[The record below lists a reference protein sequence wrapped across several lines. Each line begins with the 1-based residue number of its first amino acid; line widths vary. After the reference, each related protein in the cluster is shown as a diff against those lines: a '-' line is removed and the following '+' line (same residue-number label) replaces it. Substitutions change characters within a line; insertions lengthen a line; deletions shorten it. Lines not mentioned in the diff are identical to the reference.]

1 MKRSKTQAVYRFL
14 PEMWISEKDDSERAV
29 SAKIKNWNYIKMSDI
44 YEDFIEG
51 EIKRQIKLFGDRG
64 GDISAFDLS
73 PDTHSFSIVE
83 TACNEGI
90 PDIIGEISPL
100 VFYCSSCGAVSDL
113 RNPDAVDKY
122 TWKCKNPD
130 CGKWAVKQLQ
140 MIYACECGYAQP
152 IKIPHVQ
159 GVKNFKFRPNE
170 TQYKMFYRSGNS
182 EKPAEFVQICPNCNS
197 RLVPDNANSGRN
209 YKPFTL
215 KVINLVDQ
223 RNGQFYKKGIDAQK
237 TIVCRWFDKLSTAD
251 YEEILNNI
259 ELAFSDAFKSDAQ
272 RRNVKQQVRALIDA
286 GMLPPEMF
294 ESAVNN
300 MLQNAPNTK
309 SVERYV
315 AICDDLFSRKK
326 TENPVGYAEWLSHFS
341 FKLMQYDTLKYAKRI
356 ITLEEAIQRQLDM
369 EFIDS
374 PEEVTALNKKMG
386 IANMQVSCDIQII
399 NCTYGYSRRVADP
412 KNSTNK
418 NCRLKLNA
426 YDRTRD
432 GTANLVYGAKLDTEG
447 ILFEINAISC
457 LDSAEGAMYEIPEH
471 VKPILRKSQLFTVIP
486 RIYCEQCGS
495 YEIPYCAECGKPME
509 CDENVR
515 LHCSCGAPF
524 HVQCFEGHR
533 ACRVENWYI
542 PTSRMYTMI
551 NQNIHAAF
559 KQDTADLVMCIM
571 GSALYIAQPCIV
583 RTEGVEVFFNQ
594 IDCFSRLPATAKE
607 NTKKY
612 AVYLGEKCDGTCS
625 NAKIGRCI
633 ADSSMACLPKA
644 FYTLLPGFRPQ
655 PHKGLEYG
663 DVAAQINVGSC
674 AYEMK
679 GIIKKNTMN
688 SGRTSKSV
696 DVLLNTHLLSTS
708 KAGEEI
714 IRQFVEQGLVDNR
727 VDLIAVIAP
736 QYFDNSFKG
745 TLRFLAKLGGKKVMF
760 IELDDV
766 ARLIEGNSAID
777 V

>member
-51 EIKRQIKLFGDRG
+51 EIKRQVKLFGDRG

-73 PDTHSFSIVE
+73 PDTHSFAIVE

-251 YEEILNNI
+251 YDEILNNI

-315 AICDDLFSRKK
+315 TMCDDLFSRKK
-326 TENPVGYAEWLSHFS
+326 AENPVGYAEWLSHFS

-386 IANMQVSCDIQII
+386 ITNMQVSCDIQII

-447 ILFEINAISC
+447 ILFEISQRKIVEWLYENNIISEEQLPDLDDDVSVKKWFAQYVHSDVISMFGEIDDSEKITKNVFALLHSMSHAFMNAAGELSGLSSNSLTEIILVETASIFIYAQTSQGIPLGALSGMAESNYAYFLKKAFDETKNCVFDPICTERDDTACSACLIIPEISC
-457 LDSAEGAMYEIPEH
+457 NHFNAELG
-471 VKPILRKSQLFTVIP
+471 RK
-486 RIYCEQCGS
+486 Y
-495 YEIPYCAECGKPME
+495 
-509 CDENVR
+509 
-515 LHCSCGAPF
+515 
-524 HVQCFEGHR
+524 
-533 ACRVENWYI
+533 
-542 PTSRMYTMI
+542 
-551 NQNIHAAF
+551 
-559 KQDTADLVMCIM
+559 
-571 GSALYIAQPCIV
+571 LYS
-583 RTEGVEVFFNQ
+583 
-594 IDCFSRLPATAKE
+594 ID
-607 NTKKY
+607 
-612 AVYLGEKCDGTCS
+612 G
-625 NAKIGRCI
+625 
-633 ADSSMACLPKA
+633 
-644 FYTLLPGFRPQ
+644 
-655 PHKGLEYG
+655 
-663 DVAAQINVGSC
+663 
-674 AYEMK
+674 
-679 GIIKKNTMN
+679 
-688 SGRTSKSV
+688 
-696 DVLLNTHLLSTS
+696 
-708 KAGEEI
+708 
-714 IRQFVEQGLVDNR
+714 VDNPT
-727 VDLIAVIAP
+727 VG
-736 QYFDNSFKG
+736 FWE
-745 TLRFLAKLGGKKVMF
+745 M
-760 IELDDV
+760 
-766 ARLIEGNSAID
+766 
-777 V
+777 

>member
-14 PEMWISEKDDSERAV
+14 PEMWISEKGDSERAV

-73 PDTHSFSIVE
+73 PDTHSFAIVE

-100 VFYCSSCGAVSDL
+100 VFYCSSCGTVSNL

-272 RRNVKQQVRALIDA
+272 RQNVKQQVRALIDA
-286 GMLPPEMF
+286 GMLSPEMF

-315 AICDDLFSRKK
+315 AMCDDLFSRKK

-447 ILFEINAISC
+447 ILFEISQRKIVEWLYENNIISEEQLPDLDDDISVKKWFAQYVHSDVISMFGEIDDSEKITKNVFALLHSMSHAFMNSAGELSGLSGNSLTEIILVETASIFIYAQTSQGIPLGALSGMAESNYAYFLKEAFDEAKNCVFDPICTERDDTACSACLIIPEISC
-457 LDSAEGAMYEIPEH
+457 NHFNAELG
-471 VKPILRKSQLFTVIP
+471 RK
-486 RIYCEQCGS
+486 Y
-495 YEIPYCAECGKPME
+495 
-509 CDENVR
+509 
-515 LHCSCGAPF
+515 
-524 HVQCFEGHR
+524 
-533 ACRVENWYI
+533 
-542 PTSRMYTMI
+542 
-551 NQNIHAAF
+551 
-559 KQDTADLVMCIM
+559 
-571 GSALYIAQPCIV
+571 LYS
-583 RTEGVEVFFNQ
+583 
-594 IDCFSRLPATAKE
+594 ID
-607 NTKKY
+607 
-612 AVYLGEKCDGTCS
+612 G
-625 NAKIGRCI
+625 
-633 ADSSMACLPKA
+633 
-644 FYTLLPGFRPQ
+644 
-655 PHKGLEYG
+655 
-663 DVAAQINVGSC
+663 
-674 AYEMK
+674 
-679 GIIKKNTMN
+679 
-688 SGRTSKSV
+688 
-696 DVLLNTHLLSTS
+696 
-708 KAGEEI
+708 
-714 IRQFVEQGLVDNR
+714 VDNPT
-727 VDLIAVIAP
+727 VG
-736 QYFDNSFKG
+736 FWE
-745 TLRFLAKLGGKKVMF
+745 M
-760 IELDDV
+760 
-766 ARLIEGNSAID
+766 
-777 V
+777 

>member
-170 TQYKMFYRSGNS
+170 TQYKMFYRNGNS

-251 YEEILNNI
+251 YEAILNNI

-447 ILFEINAISC
+447 ILFEISQRKIVEWLYENNIISEEQLPDLDDDISVKKWFAQYVHSDVISMFGEIDDSEKITKNVFALLHSMSHAFMNSAGELSGLSGNSLTEIILVETASIFIYAQTSQGIPLGALSGMAESNYAYFLKKAFDEAKNCVFDPICTERDDTACSACLIIPEISC
-457 LDSAEGAMYEIPEH
+457 NHFNAELG
-471 VKPILRKSQLFTVIP
+471 RK
-486 RIYCEQCGS
+486 Y
-495 YEIPYCAECGKPME
+495 
-509 CDENVR
+509 
-515 LHCSCGAPF
+515 
-524 HVQCFEGHR
+524 
-533 ACRVENWYI
+533 
-542 PTSRMYTMI
+542 
-551 NQNIHAAF
+551 
-559 KQDTADLVMCIM
+559 
-571 GSALYIAQPCIV
+571 LYS
-583 RTEGVEVFFNQ
+583 
-594 IDCFSRLPATAKE
+594 ID
-607 NTKKY
+607 
-612 AVYLGEKCDGTCS
+612 G
-625 NAKIGRCI
+625 
-633 ADSSMACLPKA
+633 
-644 FYTLLPGFRPQ
+644 
-655 PHKGLEYG
+655 
-663 DVAAQINVGSC
+663 
-674 AYEMK
+674 
-679 GIIKKNTMN
+679 
-688 SGRTSKSV
+688 
-696 DVLLNTHLLSTS
+696 
-708 KAGEEI
+708 
-714 IRQFVEQGLVDNR
+714 VDNPT
-727 VDLIAVIAP
+727 VG
-736 QYFDNSFKG
+736 FWE
-745 TLRFLAKLGGKKVMF
+745 M
-760 IELDDV
+760 
-766 ARLIEGNSAID
+766 
-777 V
+777 

>member
-1 MKRSKTQAVYRFL
+1 MKRSKTQAVYSFL

-215 KVINLVDQ
+215 KVLNLVDQ

-272 RRNVKQQVRALIDA
+272 KRNVKQQVRALIDA

-447 ILFEINAISC
+447 ILFEISQRKIVEWLYENNIISEEQLPDLDDDISVKKWFAQYVHSDVISMFGEIDDSEKITKNVFALLHSMSHAFMNSAGELSGLSGNSLTEIILVETASIFIYAQTSQGIPLGALSGMAESNYAYFLKKAFDEAKNCVFDPICTERDDTACSACLIIPEISC
-457 LDSAEGAMYEIPEH
+457 NHFNAELG
-471 VKPILRKSQLFTVIP
+471 RK
-486 RIYCEQCGS
+486 Y
-495 YEIPYCAECGKPME
+495 
-509 CDENVR
+509 
-515 LHCSCGAPF
+515 
-524 HVQCFEGHR
+524 
-533 ACRVENWYI
+533 
-542 PTSRMYTMI
+542 
-551 NQNIHAAF
+551 
-559 KQDTADLVMCIM
+559 
-571 GSALYIAQPCIV
+571 LYS
-583 RTEGVEVFFNQ
+583 
-594 IDCFSRLPATAKE
+594 ID
-607 NTKKY
+607 
-612 AVYLGEKCDGTCS
+612 G
-625 NAKIGRCI
+625 
-633 ADSSMACLPKA
+633 
-644 FYTLLPGFRPQ
+644 
-655 PHKGLEYG
+655 
-663 DVAAQINVGSC
+663 
-674 AYEMK
+674 
-679 GIIKKNTMN
+679 
-688 SGRTSKSV
+688 
-696 DVLLNTHLLSTS
+696 
-708 KAGEEI
+708 
-714 IRQFVEQGLVDNR
+714 VDNPT
-727 VDLIAVIAP
+727 VG
-736 QYFDNSFKG
+736 FWE
-745 TLRFLAKLGGKKVMF
+745 M
-760 IELDDV
+760 
-766 ARLIEGNSAID
+766 
-777 V
+777 

>member
-14 PEMWISEKDDSERAV
+14 PEMWISEKGDSERAV
-29 SAKIKNWNYIKMSDI
+29 SAKIKNWNYIKMSGI

-64 GDISAFDLS
+64 GDISAFDIS
-73 PDTHSFSIVE
+73 PDTHSFTIVE

-100 VFYCSSCGAVSDL
+100 VFYCSSCGTVTDL

-152 IKIPHVQ
+152 IKVPYVQ
-159 GVKNFKFRPNE
+159 GVKDFKFRPNE

-237 TIVCRWFDKLSTAD
+237 TIVCRWCEKLSTAD
-251 YEEILNNI
+251 YEEILDNI
-259 ELAFSDAFKSDAQ
+259 ELAFSDAFKSNAQ
-272 RRNVKQQVRALIDA
+272 RRNVEQQVRALIDA

-315 AICDDLFSRKK
+315 AMCDDLFARKK
-326 TENPVGYAEWLSHFS
+326 AEDPAGYTEWLSHFS

-374 PEEVTALNKKMG
+374 PEEITALNDKLG

-447 ILFEINAISC
+447 ILFEISQRRIIEWLYENKIIGEEQLPDLDDDVSVKKWFAEYVYSDVITMFGEIDDSEKITKNVFALLHSMSHAFMNAAGELSGLSSNSLTEIILVETASIFIYAQTSQGIPLGALSGMAESNYAYFLKKAFDETKNCVFDPICTERDDTACSACLIIPEISC
-457 LDSAEGAMYEIPEH
+457 NHFNAELG
-471 VKPILRKSQLFTVIP
+471 RKYLYSIDGV
-486 RIYCEQCGS
+486 
-495 YEIPYCAECGKPME
+495 
-509 CDENVR
+509 
-515 LHCSCGAPF
+515 
-524 HVQCFEGHR
+524 
-533 ACRVENWYI
+533 
-542 PTSRMYTMI
+542 
-551 NQNIHAAF
+551 
-559 KQDTADLVMCIM
+559 DT
-571 GSALYIAQPCIV
+571 
-583 RTEGVEVFFNQ
+583 
-594 IDCFSRLPATAKE
+594 PA
-607 NTKKY
+607 
-612 AVYLGEKCDGTCS
+612 V
-625 NAKIGRCI
+625 
-633 ADSSMACLPKA
+633 
-644 FYTLLPGFRPQ
+644 GFW
-655 PHKGLEYG
+655 
-663 DVAAQINVGSC
+663 
-674 AYEMK
+674 EM
-679 GIIKKNTMN
+679 
-688 SGRTSKSV
+688 
-696 DVLLNTHLLSTS
+696 
-708 KAGEEI
+708 
-714 IRQFVEQGLVDNR
+714 
-727 VDLIAVIAP
+727 
-736 QYFDNSFKG
+736 
-745 TLRFLAKLGGKKVMF
+745 
-760 IELDDV
+760 
-766 ARLIEGNSAID
+766 
-777 V
+777 

>member
-51 EIKRQIKLFGDRG
+51 EIKRQVKLFGDRG

-73 PDTHSFSIVE
+73 PDTHSFAIVE

-215 KVINLVDQ
+215 KVINMVDQ

-251 YEEILNNI
+251 YDEILNNI

-315 AICDDLFSRKK
+315 AMCDDLFSRKK
-326 TENPVGYAEWLSHFS
+326 AENPVGYAEWLSHFS

-369 EFIDS
+369 DFIDS

-386 IANMQVSCDIQII
+386 ITNMQVSCDIQII

-432 GTANLVYGAKLDTEG
+432 GTANLVYGVKLDTEG
-447 ILFEINAISC
+447 ILFEISQRKIVEWLYENNIISEEQSPDLDDDVSVKKWFAQYVHSDVISMFGEIDDSEKITKNVFALLHSMSHAFMNAAGELSGLSSNSLTEIILVETASIFIYAQTSQGIPLGALSGMAESNYAFFLKKAFDEAKNCVFDPICTERDDTACSACLIIPEISC
-457 LDSAEGAMYEIPEH
+457 NHFNAELG
-471 VKPILRKSQLFTVIP
+471 RK
-486 RIYCEQCGS
+486 Y
-495 YEIPYCAECGKPME
+495 
-509 CDENVR
+509 
-515 LHCSCGAPF
+515 
-524 HVQCFEGHR
+524 
-533 ACRVENWYI
+533 
-542 PTSRMYTMI
+542 
-551 NQNIHAAF
+551 
-559 KQDTADLVMCIM
+559 
-571 GSALYIAQPCIV
+571 LYS
-583 RTEGVEVFFNQ
+583 
-594 IDCFSRLPATAKE
+594 ID
-607 NTKKY
+607 
-612 AVYLGEKCDGTCS
+612 G
-625 NAKIGRCI
+625 
-633 ADSSMACLPKA
+633 
-644 FYTLLPGFRPQ
+644 
-655 PHKGLEYG
+655 
-663 DVAAQINVGSC
+663 
-674 AYEMK
+674 
-679 GIIKKNTMN
+679 
-688 SGRTSKSV
+688 
-696 DVLLNTHLLSTS
+696 
-708 KAGEEI
+708 
-714 IRQFVEQGLVDNR
+714 VDNPT
-727 VDLIAVIAP
+727 VG
-736 QYFDNSFKG
+736 FWE
-745 TLRFLAKLGGKKVMF
+745 M
-760 IELDDV
+760 
-766 ARLIEGNSAID
+766 
-777 V
+777 

>member
-73 PDTHSFSIVE
+73 PNTHSFAIVE

-315 AICDDLFSRKK
+315 AMCDDLFSRKK
-326 TENPVGYAEWLSHFS
+326 AENPVGYAEWLSHFS

-374 PEEVTALNKKMG
+374 PEEVAALNKKMG
-386 IANMQVSCDIQII
+386 ITNMQVSCDIQII

-447 ILFEINAISC
+447 ILFEISQRKIVEWLYENNIISEEQLPDLDDDVSVKKWFAQYVHSDVISMFGEIDDSEKITKNVFALLHSMSHAFMNSAGELSGLSGNSLTEIILVETASIFIYAQTSQGIPLGALSGMAESNYAYFLKKAFDEAKNCVFDPICTERDDTACSACLIIPEISC
-457 LDSAEGAMYEIPEH
+457 NHFNAELG
-471 VKPILRKSQLFTVIP
+471 RK
-486 RIYCEQCGS
+486 Y
-495 YEIPYCAECGKPME
+495 
-509 CDENVR
+509 
-515 LHCSCGAPF
+515 
-524 HVQCFEGHR
+524 
-533 ACRVENWYI
+533 
-542 PTSRMYTMI
+542 
-551 NQNIHAAF
+551 
-559 KQDTADLVMCIM
+559 
-571 GSALYIAQPCIV
+571 LYS
-583 RTEGVEVFFNQ
+583 
-594 IDCFSRLPATAKE
+594 ID
-607 NTKKY
+607 
-612 AVYLGEKCDGTCS
+612 G
-625 NAKIGRCI
+625 
-633 ADSSMACLPKA
+633 
-644 FYTLLPGFRPQ
+644 
-655 PHKGLEYG
+655 
-663 DVAAQINVGSC
+663 
-674 AYEMK
+674 
-679 GIIKKNTMN
+679 
-688 SGRTSKSV
+688 
-696 DVLLNTHLLSTS
+696 
-708 KAGEEI
+708 
-714 IRQFVEQGLVDNR
+714 VDNPT
-727 VDLIAVIAP
+727 VG
-736 QYFDNSFKG
+736 FWE
-745 TLRFLAKLGGKKVMF
+745 M
-760 IELDDV
+760 
-766 ARLIEGNSAID
+766 
-777 V
+777 

>member
-14 PEMWISEKDDSERAV
+14 PEMWISEKGDSERTV

-73 PDTHSFSIVE
+73 PDTHSFAIVE

-100 VFYCSSCGAVSDL
+100 VFYCSSCGTVSDL

-140 MIYACECGYAQP
+140 MIYVCECGYAQP

-315 AICDDLFSRKK
+315 AMCDDLFSRKK

-374 PEEVTALNKKMG
+374 PEEVTALSKKMG

-447 ILFEINAISC
+447 ILFEISQRKIVEWLYENNIISEEQLPDLDDDISVKKWFAQYVHSDVISMFGEIDDSEKITKNVFALLHSMSHAFMNSAGELSGLSGNSLTEIILVETASIFIYAQTSQGIPLGALSGMAESNYAYFLKKAFDEAKNCVFDPICTERDDTACSACLIIPEISC
-457 LDSAEGAMYEIPEH
+457 NHFNAELG
-471 VKPILRKSQLFTVIP
+471 RK
-486 RIYCEQCGS
+486 Y
-495 YEIPYCAECGKPME
+495 
-509 CDENVR
+509 
-515 LHCSCGAPF
+515 
-524 HVQCFEGHR
+524 
-533 ACRVENWYI
+533 
-542 PTSRMYTMI
+542 
-551 NQNIHAAF
+551 
-559 KQDTADLVMCIM
+559 
-571 GSALYIAQPCIV
+571 LYS
-583 RTEGVEVFFNQ
+583 
-594 IDCFSRLPATAKE
+594 ID
-607 NTKKY
+607 
-612 AVYLGEKCDGTCS
+612 G
-625 NAKIGRCI
+625 
-633 ADSSMACLPKA
+633 
-644 FYTLLPGFRPQ
+644 
-655 PHKGLEYG
+655 
-663 DVAAQINVGSC
+663 
-674 AYEMK
+674 
-679 GIIKKNTMN
+679 
-688 SGRTSKSV
+688 
-696 DVLLNTHLLSTS
+696 
-708 KAGEEI
+708 
-714 IRQFVEQGLVDNR
+714 VDNPT
-727 VDLIAVIAP
+727 VG
-736 QYFDNSFKG
+736 FWE
-745 TLRFLAKLGGKKVMF
+745 M
-760 IELDDV
+760 
-766 ARLIEGNSAID
+766 
-777 V
+777 

>member
-100 VFYCSSCGAVSDL
+100 VFYCSSCGAVSDF

-251 YEEILNNI
+251 YDEILNNI

-272 RRNVKQQVRALIDA
+272 RQNVKQQVRALIDA

-315 AICDDLFSRKK
+315 AMCDDLFSRKK
-326 TENPVGYAEWLSHFS
+326 AENPVGYAEWLSHFS

-386 IANMQVSCDIQII
+386 ITNMQVSCDIQII

-447 ILFEINAISC
+447 ILFEISQRKIVEWLYENNILSEEQLPDLDDDVSVKKWFAQYVHSDVISMFGEIDDSEKITKNVFALLHSMSHAFMNAAGELSGLSGNSLTEIILVETASIFIYAQTSQGIPLGALSGMAESNYAYFLKKAFDEAKNCVFDPICTERDDTACSACLIIPEISC
-457 LDSAEGAMYEIPEH
+457 NHFNAELG
-471 VKPILRKSQLFTVIP
+471 RK
-486 RIYCEQCGS
+486 Y
-495 YEIPYCAECGKPME
+495 
-509 CDENVR
+509 
-515 LHCSCGAPF
+515 
-524 HVQCFEGHR
+524 
-533 ACRVENWYI
+533 
-542 PTSRMYTMI
+542 
-551 NQNIHAAF
+551 
-559 KQDTADLVMCIM
+559 
-571 GSALYIAQPCIV
+571 LYS
-583 RTEGVEVFFNQ
+583 
-594 IDCFSRLPATAKE
+594 ID
-607 NTKKY
+607 
-612 AVYLGEKCDGTCS
+612 G
-625 NAKIGRCI
+625 
-633 ADSSMACLPKA
+633 
-644 FYTLLPGFRPQ
+644 
-655 PHKGLEYG
+655 
-663 DVAAQINVGSC
+663 
-674 AYEMK
+674 
-679 GIIKKNTMN
+679 
-688 SGRTSKSV
+688 
-696 DVLLNTHLLSTS
+696 
-708 KAGEEI
+708 
-714 IRQFVEQGLVDNR
+714 VDNPT
-727 VDLIAVIAP
+727 VG
-736 QYFDNSFKG
+736 FWE
-745 TLRFLAKLGGKKVMF
+745 M
-760 IELDDV
+760 
-766 ARLIEGNSAID
+766 
-777 V
+777 

>member
-51 EIKRQIKLFGDRG
+51 EIKRQVKLFGDRG

-73 PDTHSFSIVE
+73 PDTHSFAIVE

-251 YEEILNNI
+251 YDEILNNI

-315 AICDDLFSRKK
+315 AMCDDLFSRKK
-326 TENPVGYAEWLSHFS
+326 AENPVGYAEWLSHFS

-369 EFIDS
+369 DFIDS

-386 IANMQVSCDIQII
+386 IKNMQVSCDIQII

-432 GTANLVYGAKLDTEG
+432 GTANLVYGVKLDTEG
-447 ILFEINAISC
+447 ILFEISQRKIVEWLYENNIISEEQLPDLDDDVSVKKWFAQYVHSDVISMFGEIDDSEKITKNVFALLHSMSHAFMNAAGELSGLSSNSLTEIILVETASIFIYAQTSQGIPLGALSGMAESNYAFFLKKAFDEAKNCVFDPICTERDDTACSACLIIPEISC
-457 LDSAEGAMYEIPEH
+457 NHFNAELG
-471 VKPILRKSQLFTVIP
+471 RK
-486 RIYCEQCGS
+486 Y
-495 YEIPYCAECGKPME
+495 
-509 CDENVR
+509 
-515 LHCSCGAPF
+515 
-524 HVQCFEGHR
+524 
-533 ACRVENWYI
+533 
-542 PTSRMYTMI
+542 
-551 NQNIHAAF
+551 
-559 KQDTADLVMCIM
+559 
-571 GSALYIAQPCIV
+571 LYS
-583 RTEGVEVFFNQ
+583 
-594 IDCFSRLPATAKE
+594 ID
-607 NTKKY
+607 
-612 AVYLGEKCDGTCS
+612 G
-625 NAKIGRCI
+625 
-633 ADSSMACLPKA
+633 
-644 FYTLLPGFRPQ
+644 
-655 PHKGLEYG
+655 
-663 DVAAQINVGSC
+663 
-674 AYEMK
+674 
-679 GIIKKNTMN
+679 
-688 SGRTSKSV
+688 
-696 DVLLNTHLLSTS
+696 
-708 KAGEEI
+708 
-714 IRQFVEQGLVDNR
+714 VDNPT
-727 VDLIAVIAP
+727 VG
-736 QYFDNSFKG
+736 FWE
-745 TLRFLAKLGGKKVMF
+745 M
-760 IELDDV
+760 
-766 ARLIEGNSAID
+766 
-777 V
+777 

>member
-251 YEEILNNI
+251 YDEILNNI

-272 RRNVKQQVRALIDA
+272 RQNVKQQVRALIDA

-315 AICDDLFSRKK
+315 AMCDDLFSRKK
-326 TENPVGYAEWLSHFS
+326 AENPVGYAEWLSHFS

-386 IANMQVSCDIQII
+386 ITNMQVSCDIQII

-447 ILFEINAISC
+447 ILFEISQRKIVEWLYENNILSEEQLPDLDDDVSVKKWFAQYVHSDVISMFGEIDDSEKITKNVFALLHSMSHAFMNAAGELSGLSGNSLTEVILVETASIFIYAQTSQGIPLGALSGMAESNYAYFLKKAFDEAKNCVFDPICTERDDTACSACLIIPEISC
-457 LDSAEGAMYEIPEH
+457 NHFNAELG
-471 VKPILRKSQLFTVIP
+471 RK
-486 RIYCEQCGS
+486 Y
-495 YEIPYCAECGKPME
+495 
-509 CDENVR
+509 
-515 LHCSCGAPF
+515 
-524 HVQCFEGHR
+524 
-533 ACRVENWYI
+533 
-542 PTSRMYTMI
+542 
-551 NQNIHAAF
+551 
-559 KQDTADLVMCIM
+559 
-571 GSALYIAQPCIV
+571 LYS
-583 RTEGVEVFFNQ
+583 
-594 IDCFSRLPATAKE
+594 ID
-607 NTKKY
+607 
-612 AVYLGEKCDGTCS
+612 G
-625 NAKIGRCI
+625 
-633 ADSSMACLPKA
+633 
-644 FYTLLPGFRPQ
+644 
-655 PHKGLEYG
+655 
-663 DVAAQINVGSC
+663 
-674 AYEMK
+674 
-679 GIIKKNTMN
+679 
-688 SGRTSKSV
+688 
-696 DVLLNTHLLSTS
+696 
-708 KAGEEI
+708 
-714 IRQFVEQGLVDNR
+714 VDNPT
-727 VDLIAVIAP
+727 VG
-736 QYFDNSFKG
+736 FWE
-745 TLRFLAKLGGKKVMF
+745 M
-760 IELDDV
+760 
-766 ARLIEGNSAID
+766 
-777 V
+777 

>member
-251 YEEILNNI
+251 YDEILNNI

-315 AICDDLFSRKK
+315 AMCDDLFSRKK
-326 TENPVGYAEWLSHFS
+326 AENPVGYAEWLSHFS

-386 IANMQVSCDIQII
+386 ITNMQVSCDIQII

-447 ILFEINAISC
+447 ILFEISQRKIVEWLYENNIISEEQLPDLDDDVSVKKWFAQYVHSDVISMFGEIDDSEKITKNVFALLHSMSHAFMNSAGELSGLSGNSLTEIILVETASIFIYAQTSQGIPLGALSGMAESNYAYFLKKAFDETKNCVFDPICTERDDTACSACLIIPEISC
-457 LDSAEGAMYEIPEH
+457 NHFNAELG
-471 VKPILRKSQLFTVIP
+471 RK
-486 RIYCEQCGS
+486 Y
-495 YEIPYCAECGKPME
+495 
-509 CDENVR
+509 
-515 LHCSCGAPF
+515 
-524 HVQCFEGHR
+524 
-533 ACRVENWYI
+533 
-542 PTSRMYTMI
+542 
-551 NQNIHAAF
+551 
-559 KQDTADLVMCIM
+559 
-571 GSALYIAQPCIV
+571 LYS
-583 RTEGVEVFFNQ
+583 
-594 IDCFSRLPATAKE
+594 ID
-607 NTKKY
+607 
-612 AVYLGEKCDGTCS
+612 G
-625 NAKIGRCI
+625 
-633 ADSSMACLPKA
+633 
-644 FYTLLPGFRPQ
+644 
-655 PHKGLEYG
+655 
-663 DVAAQINVGSC
+663 
-674 AYEMK
+674 
-679 GIIKKNTMN
+679 
-688 SGRTSKSV
+688 
-696 DVLLNTHLLSTS
+696 
-708 KAGEEI
+708 
-714 IRQFVEQGLVDNR
+714 VDNPT
-727 VDLIAVIAP
+727 VG
-736 QYFDNSFKG
+736 FWE
-745 TLRFLAKLGGKKVMF
+745 M
-760 IELDDV
+760 
-766 ARLIEGNSAID
+766 
-777 V
+777 

>member
-309 SVERYV
+309 CVERYV

-447 ILFEINAISC
+447 ILFEISQRKIVEWLYENNIISEEQLPDLDDDISVKKWFAQYVHSDVISMFGEIDDSEKITKNVFALLHSMSHAFMNSAGELSGLSGNSLTEIILVETASIFIYAQTSQGIPLGALSGMAESNYAYFLKKSFDEAKNCVFDPICTERDDTACSACLIIPEISC
-457 LDSAEGAMYEIPEH
+457 NHFNAELG
-471 VKPILRKSQLFTVIP
+471 RK
-486 RIYCEQCGS
+486 Y
-495 YEIPYCAECGKPME
+495 
-509 CDENVR
+509 
-515 LHCSCGAPF
+515 
-524 HVQCFEGHR
+524 
-533 ACRVENWYI
+533 
-542 PTSRMYTMI
+542 
-551 NQNIHAAF
+551 
-559 KQDTADLVMCIM
+559 
-571 GSALYIAQPCIV
+571 LYS
-583 RTEGVEVFFNQ
+583 
-594 IDCFSRLPATAKE
+594 ID
-607 NTKKY
+607 
-612 AVYLGEKCDGTCS
+612 G
-625 NAKIGRCI
+625 
-633 ADSSMACLPKA
+633 
-644 FYTLLPGFRPQ
+644 
-655 PHKGLEYG
+655 
-663 DVAAQINVGSC
+663 
-674 AYEMK
+674 
-679 GIIKKNTMN
+679 
-688 SGRTSKSV
+688 
-696 DVLLNTHLLSTS
+696 
-708 KAGEEI
+708 
-714 IRQFVEQGLVDNR
+714 VDNPT
-727 VDLIAVIAP
+727 VG
-736 QYFDNSFKG
+736 FWE
-745 TLRFLAKLGGKKVMF
+745 M
-760 IELDDV
+760 
-766 ARLIEGNSAID
+766 
-777 V
+777 

>member
-100 VFYCSSCGAVSDL
+100 VFYCSSCCAVSDL

-159 GVKNFKFRPNE
+159 GVNNFKFRPNE

-251 YEEILNNI
+251 YDEILNNI
-259 ELAFSDAFKSDAQ
+259 ELAFSDAFKSNAQ

-315 AICDDLFSRKK
+315 AMCDDLFSRKK
-326 TENPVGYAEWLSHFS
+326 AENPVGYAEWLSHFS

-356 ITLEEAIQRQLDM
+356 ITLEEAIQRQLGM

-386 IANMQVSCDIQII
+386 ITNMQVSCDIQII
-399 NCTYGYSRRVADP
+399 NCTNGYSRRVADP

-447 ILFEINAISC
+447 ILFEISQRKIVEWLYENNIISEEQLPDLDDDVSVKKWFAQYVHSDVISMFGEIDDSEKITKNVFALLHSMSHAFMNAAGELSGLSSNSLTEIILVETASSFIYAQTSQGIPLGALSGMAESNYAYFLKKAFDETKNCVFDPICTERDDTACSACLIIPEISC
-457 LDSAEGAMYEIPEH
+457 NHFNAELG
-471 VKPILRKSQLFTVIP
+471 RK
-486 RIYCEQCGS
+486 Y
-495 YEIPYCAECGKPME
+495 
-509 CDENVR
+509 
-515 LHCSCGAPF
+515 
-524 HVQCFEGHR
+524 
-533 ACRVENWYI
+533 
-542 PTSRMYTMI
+542 
-551 NQNIHAAF
+551 
-559 KQDTADLVMCIM
+559 
-571 GSALYIAQPCIV
+571 LYS
-583 RTEGVEVFFNQ
+583 
-594 IDCFSRLPATAKE
+594 ID
-607 NTKKY
+607 
-612 AVYLGEKCDGTCS
+612 G
-625 NAKIGRCI
+625 
-633 ADSSMACLPKA
+633 
-644 FYTLLPGFRPQ
+644 
-655 PHKGLEYG
+655 
-663 DVAAQINVGSC
+663 
-674 AYEMK
+674 
-679 GIIKKNTMN
+679 
-688 SGRTSKSV
+688 
-696 DVLLNTHLLSTS
+696 
-708 KAGEEI
+708 
-714 IRQFVEQGLVDNR
+714 VDNPT
-727 VDLIAVIAP
+727 VG
-736 QYFDNSFKG
+736 FWE
-745 TLRFLAKLGGKKVMF
+745 M
-760 IELDDV
+760 
-766 ARLIEGNSAID
+766 
-777 V
+777 

>member
-14 PEMWISEKDDSERAV
+14 PEMWISEKGDSGRAV

-73 PDTHSFSIVE
+73 PDTHSFAIVE

-100 VFYCSSCGAVSDL
+100 VFYCSSCGTVSDL

-374 PEEVTALNKKMG
+374 PEEVTALSKKMG

-447 ILFEINAISC
+447 ILFEISQRKIVEWLYENNIISEEQLPDLDDDISVKKWFAQYVHSDVISMFGEIDDSEKITKNVFALLHSMSHAFMNSAGELSGLSGNSLTEIILVETASIFIYAQTSQGIPLGALSGMAESNYAYFLKKAFDEAKNCVFDPICTERDDTACSACLIIPEISC
-457 LDSAEGAMYEIPEH
+457 NHFNAELG
-471 VKPILRKSQLFTVIP
+471 RK
-486 RIYCEQCGS
+486 Y
-495 YEIPYCAECGKPME
+495 
-509 CDENVR
+509 
-515 LHCSCGAPF
+515 
-524 HVQCFEGHR
+524 
-533 ACRVENWYI
+533 
-542 PTSRMYTMI
+542 
-551 NQNIHAAF
+551 
-559 KQDTADLVMCIM
+559 
-571 GSALYIAQPCIV
+571 LYS
-583 RTEGVEVFFNQ
+583 
-594 IDCFSRLPATAKE
+594 ID
-607 NTKKY
+607 
-612 AVYLGEKCDGTCS
+612 G
-625 NAKIGRCI
+625 
-633 ADSSMACLPKA
+633 
-644 FYTLLPGFRPQ
+644 
-655 PHKGLEYG
+655 
-663 DVAAQINVGSC
+663 
-674 AYEMK
+674 
-679 GIIKKNTMN
+679 
-688 SGRTSKSV
+688 
-696 DVLLNTHLLSTS
+696 
-708 KAGEEI
+708 
-714 IRQFVEQGLVDNR
+714 VDNPT
-727 VDLIAVIAP
+727 VG
-736 QYFDNSFKG
+736 FWE
-745 TLRFLAKLGGKKVMF
+745 M
-760 IELDDV
+760 
-766 ARLIEGNSAID
+766 
-777 V
+777 

>member
-14 PEMWISEKDDSERAV
+14 PEMWISEKGDSERAV

-73 PDTHSFSIVE
+73 PDTHSFAIVE

-100 VFYCSSCGAVSDL
+100 VFYCSSCGTVSDL

-140 MIYACECGYAQP
+140 MIYTCECGYAQP
-152 IKIPHVQ
+152 IKIPYVQ

-237 TIVCRWFDKLSTAD
+237 TIVCRWFDKLSTDD

-315 AICDDLFSRKK
+315 AMCDDLFSRKK

-356 ITLEEAIQRQLDM
+356 ITLEEAIQRQLNM

-374 PEEVTALNKKMG
+374 PEKVTALNKKMG

-447 ILFEINAISC
+447 ILFEISQRKIVEWLYENNIISEEQLPDLDDDISVKKWFAQYVHSDVISMFGEIDDSEKITKNVFALLHSMSHAFMNSAGELSGLSGNSLTEIILVETASIFIYAQTSQGIPLGALSGMAESNYAYFLKKAFDETRNCVFDPICTERDDTACSACLIIPEISC
-457 LDSAEGAMYEIPEH
+457 NHFNAELG
-471 VKPILRKSQLFTVIP
+471 RK
-486 RIYCEQCGS
+486 Y
-495 YEIPYCAECGKPME
+495 
-509 CDENVR
+509 
-515 LHCSCGAPF
+515 
-524 HVQCFEGHR
+524 
-533 ACRVENWYI
+533 
-542 PTSRMYTMI
+542 
-551 NQNIHAAF
+551 
-559 KQDTADLVMCIM
+559 
-571 GSALYIAQPCIV
+571 LYS
-583 RTEGVEVFFNQ
+583 
-594 IDCFSRLPATAKE
+594 ID
-607 NTKKY
+607 
-612 AVYLGEKCDGTCS
+612 G
-625 NAKIGRCI
+625 
-633 ADSSMACLPKA
+633 
-644 FYTLLPGFRPQ
+644 
-655 PHKGLEYG
+655 
-663 DVAAQINVGSC
+663 
-674 AYEMK
+674 
-679 GIIKKNTMN
+679 
-688 SGRTSKSV
+688 
-696 DVLLNTHLLSTS
+696 
-708 KAGEEI
+708 
-714 IRQFVEQGLVDNR
+714 VDNPT
-727 VDLIAVIAP
+727 VG
-736 QYFDNSFKG
+736 FWE
-745 TLRFLAKLGGKKVMF
+745 M
-760 IELDDV
+760 
-766 ARLIEGNSAID
+766 
-777 V
+777 

>member
-51 EIKRQIKLFGDRG
+51 EIKRQVKLFGDRG

-73 PDTHSFSIVE
+73 PDTHSFAIVE

-223 RNGQFYKKGIDAQK
+223 WNGQFYKKGIDAQK

-251 YEEILNNI
+251 YDEILNNI

-315 AICDDLFSRKK
+315 AMCDDLFSRKK
-326 TENPVGYAEWLSHFS
+326 AENPVGYAEWLSHFS

-369 EFIDS
+369 DFIDS

-386 IANMQVSCDIQII
+386 ITNMQVSCDIQII

-432 GTANLVYGAKLDTEG
+432 GTANLVYGVKLDTEG
-447 ILFEINAISC
+447 ILFEISQRKIVEWLYENNIISEEQLPDLDDDVSVKKWFAQYVHSDVISMFGEIDDSEKITKNVFALLHSMSHAFMNAAGELSGLSSNSLTEIILVETASIFIYAQTSQGIPLGALSGMAESNYAFFLKKAFDEAKNCVFDPICTERDDTACSACLIIPEISC
-457 LDSAEGAMYEIPEH
+457 NHFNAELG
-471 VKPILRKSQLFTVIP
+471 RK
-486 RIYCEQCGS
+486 Y
-495 YEIPYCAECGKPME
+495 
-509 CDENVR
+509 
-515 LHCSCGAPF
+515 
-524 HVQCFEGHR
+524 
-533 ACRVENWYI
+533 
-542 PTSRMYTMI
+542 
-551 NQNIHAAF
+551 
-559 KQDTADLVMCIM
+559 
-571 GSALYIAQPCIV
+571 LYS
-583 RTEGVEVFFNQ
+583 
-594 IDCFSRLPATAKE
+594 ID
-607 NTKKY
+607 
-612 AVYLGEKCDGTCS
+612 G
-625 NAKIGRCI
+625 
-633 ADSSMACLPKA
+633 
-644 FYTLLPGFRPQ
+644 
-655 PHKGLEYG
+655 
-663 DVAAQINVGSC
+663 
-674 AYEMK
+674 
-679 GIIKKNTMN
+679 
-688 SGRTSKSV
+688 
-696 DVLLNTHLLSTS
+696 
-708 KAGEEI
+708 
-714 IRQFVEQGLVDNR
+714 VDNPT
-727 VDLIAVIAP
+727 VG
-736 QYFDNSFKG
+736 FWE
-745 TLRFLAKLGGKKVMF
+745 M
-760 IELDDV
+760 
-766 ARLIEGNSAID
+766 
-777 V
+777 

>member
-51 EIKRQIKLFGDRG
+51 EIKRQIKLFGDRD

-73 PDTHSFSIVE
+73 PDTHSFAIVE

-100 VFYCSSCGAVSDL
+100 VFYCSSCGTVSDL

-315 AICDDLFSRKK
+315 AMCDDLFSRKK

-356 ITLEEAIQRQLDM
+356 ITLEEAIQCQLDM

-386 IANMQVSCDIQII
+386 ITNMQVSCDIQII

-447 ILFEINAISC
+447 ILFEISQRKIVEWLYENNIISEEQLPDLDDDVSVKKWFAQYVHSDVISMFGEIDDSEKITKNVFALLHSMSHAFMNAAGELSGLSGNSLTEIILVETASIFIYAQTSQGIPLGALSGMAESNYAYFLKKAFDEAKNCVFDPICTERDDTACSACLIIPEISC
-457 LDSAEGAMYEIPEH
+457 NHFNAELG
-471 VKPILRKSQLFTVIP
+471 RK
-486 RIYCEQCGS
+486 Y
-495 YEIPYCAECGKPME
+495 
-509 CDENVR
+509 
-515 LHCSCGAPF
+515 
-524 HVQCFEGHR
+524 
-533 ACRVENWYI
+533 
-542 PTSRMYTMI
+542 
-551 NQNIHAAF
+551 
-559 KQDTADLVMCIM
+559 
-571 GSALYIAQPCIV
+571 LYS
-583 RTEGVEVFFNQ
+583 
-594 IDCFSRLPATAKE
+594 ID
-607 NTKKY
+607 
-612 AVYLGEKCDGTCS
+612 G
-625 NAKIGRCI
+625 
-633 ADSSMACLPKA
+633 
-644 FYTLLPGFRPQ
+644 
-655 PHKGLEYG
+655 
-663 DVAAQINVGSC
+663 
-674 AYEMK
+674 
-679 GIIKKNTMN
+679 
-688 SGRTSKSV
+688 
-696 DVLLNTHLLSTS
+696 
-708 KAGEEI
+708 
-714 IRQFVEQGLVDNR
+714 VDNPT
-727 VDLIAVIAP
+727 VG
-736 QYFDNSFKG
+736 FWE
-745 TLRFLAKLGGKKVMF
+745 M
-760 IELDDV
+760 
-766 ARLIEGNSAID
+766 
-777 V
+777 

>member
-73 PDTHSFSIVE
+73 PDTHSFAIVE

-251 YEEILNNI
+251 YDEILNNI

-315 AICDDLFSRKK
+315 AMCDDLFSRKK

-386 IANMQVSCDIQII
+386 ITNMQVSCDIQII

-447 ILFEINAISC
+447 ILFEISQRKIVEWLYENNIISEEQLPDLDDDVSVKKWFAQYVHSDVISMFGEIDDSEKITKNVFALLHSMSHAFMNAAGELSGLSSNSLTEIILVETASIFIYAQTSQGIPLGALSGMAESNYAYFLKKAFDETKNCVFDPICTERDDTACSACLIIPEISC
-457 LDSAEGAMYEIPEH
+457 NHFNAELG
-471 VKPILRKSQLFTVIP
+471 RK
-486 RIYCEQCGS
+486 Y
-495 YEIPYCAECGKPME
+495 
-509 CDENVR
+509 
-515 LHCSCGAPF
+515 
-524 HVQCFEGHR
+524 
-533 ACRVENWYI
+533 
-542 PTSRMYTMI
+542 
-551 NQNIHAAF
+551 
-559 KQDTADLVMCIM
+559 
-571 GSALYIAQPCIV
+571 LYS
-583 RTEGVEVFFNQ
+583 
-594 IDCFSRLPATAKE
+594 ID
-607 NTKKY
+607 
-612 AVYLGEKCDGTCS
+612 G
-625 NAKIGRCI
+625 
-633 ADSSMACLPKA
+633 
-644 FYTLLPGFRPQ
+644 
-655 PHKGLEYG
+655 
-663 DVAAQINVGSC
+663 
-674 AYEMK
+674 
-679 GIIKKNTMN
+679 
-688 SGRTSKSV
+688 
-696 DVLLNTHLLSTS
+696 
-708 KAGEEI
+708 
-714 IRQFVEQGLVDNR
+714 VDNPT
-727 VDLIAVIAP
+727 VG
-736 QYFDNSFKG
+736 FWE
-745 TLRFLAKLGGKKVMF
+745 M
-760 IELDDV
+760 
-766 ARLIEGNSAID
+766 
-777 V
+777 

>member
-14 PEMWISEKDDSERAV
+14 PEMWISEKGDSERAV

-73 PDTHSFSIVE
+73 PDTHSFAIVE

-100 VFYCSSCGAVSDL
+100 VFYCSSCGTVSDL

-182 EKPAEFVQICPNCNS
+182 EKTAEFVQICPNCNS

-309 SVERYV
+309 NVERYV
-315 AICDDLFSRKK
+315 AMCDDLFSRKK

-447 ILFEINAISC
+447 ILFEISQRKIVEWLYENNIISEEQLPDLDDDISVKKWFAQYVHSDVISMFGEIDDSEKITKNVFALLHSMSHAFMNSAGELSGLSGNSLTEIILVETASIFIYAQTSQGIPLGALSGMAESNYAYFLKKAFDEAKNCVFDPICTERDDTACSACLIIPEISC
-457 LDSAEGAMYEIPEH
+457 NHFNAELG
-471 VKPILRKSQLFTVIP
+471 RK
-486 RIYCEQCGS
+486 Y
-495 YEIPYCAECGKPME
+495 
-509 CDENVR
+509 
-515 LHCSCGAPF
+515 
-524 HVQCFEGHR
+524 
-533 ACRVENWYI
+533 
-542 PTSRMYTMI
+542 
-551 NQNIHAAF
+551 
-559 KQDTADLVMCIM
+559 
-571 GSALYIAQPCIV
+571 LYS
-583 RTEGVEVFFNQ
+583 
-594 IDCFSRLPATAKE
+594 ID
-607 NTKKY
+607 
-612 AVYLGEKCDGTCS
+612 G
-625 NAKIGRCI
+625 
-633 ADSSMACLPKA
+633 
-644 FYTLLPGFRPQ
+644 
-655 PHKGLEYG
+655 
-663 DVAAQINVGSC
+663 
-674 AYEMK
+674 
-679 GIIKKNTMN
+679 
-688 SGRTSKSV
+688 
-696 DVLLNTHLLSTS
+696 
-708 KAGEEI
+708 
-714 IRQFVEQGLVDNR
+714 VDNPT
-727 VDLIAVIAP
+727 VG
-736 QYFDNSFKG
+736 FWE
-745 TLRFLAKLGGKKVMF
+745 M
-760 IELDDV
+760 
-766 ARLIEGNSAID
+766 
-777 V
+777 

>member
-73 PDTHSFSIVE
+73 PDTHSFAIVE

-90 PDIIGEISPL
+90 PDIIDEISPL

-315 AICDDLFSRKK
+315 AMCDDLFSRKK
-326 TENPVGYAEWLSHFS
+326 AENPVGYAEWLSHFS

-356 ITLEEAIQRQLDM
+356 ITLEDAIQRQLDM

-374 PEEVTALNKKMG
+374 PEEVTALSKKMG

-447 ILFEINAISC
+447 ILFEISQRKIVEWLYENNIISEEQLPDLDDDISVKKWFAQYVHSDVISMFGEIDDSEKITKNVFALLHSMSHAFMNSAGELSGLSGNSLTEIILVETASIFIYAQTSQGIPLGALSGMAESNYAYFLKKAFDEAKNCVFDPICTERDDTACSACLIIPEISC
-457 LDSAEGAMYEIPEH
+457 NHFNAELG
-471 VKPILRKSQLFTVIP
+471 RK
-486 RIYCEQCGS
+486 Y
-495 YEIPYCAECGKPME
+495 
-509 CDENVR
+509 
-515 LHCSCGAPF
+515 
-524 HVQCFEGHR
+524 
-533 ACRVENWYI
+533 
-542 PTSRMYTMI
+542 
-551 NQNIHAAF
+551 
-559 KQDTADLVMCIM
+559 
-571 GSALYIAQPCIV
+571 LYS
-583 RTEGVEVFFNQ
+583 
-594 IDCFSRLPATAKE
+594 ID
-607 NTKKY
+607 
-612 AVYLGEKCDGTCS
+612 G
-625 NAKIGRCI
+625 
-633 ADSSMACLPKA
+633 
-644 FYTLLPGFRPQ
+644 
-655 PHKGLEYG
+655 
-663 DVAAQINVGSC
+663 
-674 AYEMK
+674 
-679 GIIKKNTMN
+679 
-688 SGRTSKSV
+688 
-696 DVLLNTHLLSTS
+696 
-708 KAGEEI
+708 
-714 IRQFVEQGLVDNR
+714 VDNPT
-727 VDLIAVIAP
+727 VG
-736 QYFDNSFKG
+736 FWE
-745 TLRFLAKLGGKKVMF
+745 M
-760 IELDDV
+760 
-766 ARLIEGNSAID
+766 
-777 V
+777 

>member
-14 PEMWISEKDDSERAV
+14 PEMWISEKGDSERAV

-73 PDTHSFSIVE
+73 PDTHSFAIVE

-100 VFYCSSCGAVSDL
+100 VFYCSSCGTVSDL

-272 RRNVKQQVRALIDA
+272 RQNVKQQVRALIDA

-315 AICDDLFSRKK
+315 AMCDDLFSRKK

-447 ILFEINAISC
+447 ILFEISQRKIVEWLYENNIISEEQLPDLDDDISVKKWFAQYVHSDVISMFGEIDDSEKITKNVFALLHSMSHAFMNSAGELSGLSGNSLTEIILVETASIFIYAQTSQGIPLGALSGMAESNYAYFLKKAFDEAKNCVFDPICTERDDTACSACLIIPEISC
-457 LDSAEGAMYEIPEH
+457 NHFNAELG
-471 VKPILRKSQLFTVIP
+471 RKF
-486 RIYCEQCGS
+486 
-495 YEIPYCAECGKPME
+495 
-509 CDENVR
+509 
-515 LHCSCGAPF
+515 
-524 HVQCFEGHR
+524 
-533 ACRVENWYI
+533 
-542 PTSRMYTMI
+542 
-551 NQNIHAAF
+551 
-559 KQDTADLVMCIM
+559 
-571 GSALYIAQPCIV
+571 LYS
-583 RTEGVEVFFNQ
+583 
-594 IDCFSRLPATAKE
+594 ID
-607 NTKKY
+607 
-612 AVYLGEKCDGTCS
+612 G
-625 NAKIGRCI
+625 
-633 ADSSMACLPKA
+633 
-644 FYTLLPGFRPQ
+644 
-655 PHKGLEYG
+655 
-663 DVAAQINVGSC
+663 
-674 AYEMK
+674 
-679 GIIKKNTMN
+679 
-688 SGRTSKSV
+688 
-696 DVLLNTHLLSTS
+696 
-708 KAGEEI
+708 
-714 IRQFVEQGLVDNR
+714 VDNPT
-727 VDLIAVIAP
+727 VG
-736 QYFDNSFKG
+736 FWE
-745 TLRFLAKLGGKKVMF
+745 M
-760 IELDDV
+760 
-766 ARLIEGNSAID
+766 
-777 V
+777 

>member
-14 PEMWISEKDDSERAV
+14 PEMWISEKGDSERAV

-64 GDISAFDLS
+64 GDISAFDIS
-73 PDTHSFSIVE
+73 PDTHSFAIVE

-100 VFYCSSCGAVSDL
+100 VFYCSSCGTVSDL

-197 RLVPDNANSGRN
+197 RLVPDNAISGRN

-272 RRNVKQQVRALIDA
+272 RQNVKQQVRALIDA

-315 AICDDLFSRKK
+315 AMCDDLFSRKK

-447 ILFEINAISC
+447 ILFEISQRKIVEWLYENNIISEEQLPDLDDDISVKKWFAQYVHSDVISMFGEIDDSEKITKNVFALLHSMSHAFMNSAGELSGLSGNSLTEIILVETASIFIYAQTSQGIPLGALSGMAESNYAYFLKKAFDEAKNCVFDPICTERDDTACSACLIIPEISC
-457 LDSAEGAMYEIPEH
+457 NHFNAELG
-471 VKPILRKSQLFTVIP
+471 RK
-486 RIYCEQCGS
+486 Y
-495 YEIPYCAECGKPME
+495 
-509 CDENVR
+509 
-515 LHCSCGAPF
+515 
-524 HVQCFEGHR
+524 
-533 ACRVENWYI
+533 
-542 PTSRMYTMI
+542 
-551 NQNIHAAF
+551 
-559 KQDTADLVMCIM
+559 
-571 GSALYIAQPCIV
+571 LYS
-583 RTEGVEVFFNQ
+583 
-594 IDCFSRLPATAKE
+594 ID
-607 NTKKY
+607 
-612 AVYLGEKCDGTCS
+612 G
-625 NAKIGRCI
+625 
-633 ADSSMACLPKA
+633 
-644 FYTLLPGFRPQ
+644 
-655 PHKGLEYG
+655 
-663 DVAAQINVGSC
+663 
-674 AYEMK
+674 
-679 GIIKKNTMN
+679 
-688 SGRTSKSV
+688 
-696 DVLLNTHLLSTS
+696 
-708 KAGEEI
+708 
-714 IRQFVEQGLVDNR
+714 VDNPT
-727 VDLIAVIAP
+727 VG
-736 QYFDNSFKG
+736 FWE
-745 TLRFLAKLGGKKVMF
+745 M
-760 IELDDV
+760 
-766 ARLIEGNSAID
+766 
-777 V
+777 

>member
-1 MKRSKTQAVYRFL
+1 MKRSKTQAVYSFL

-272 RRNVKQQVRALIDA
+272 KRNVKQQVRALIDA

-447 ILFEINAISC
+447 ILFEISQRKIVEWLYENNIISEEPLPDLDDDISVKKWFAQYVHSDVISMFGEIDDSEKITKNVFALLHSMSHAFMNSAGELSGLSGNSLTEIILVETASIFIYAQTSQGIPLGALSGMAESNYAYFLKKAFDEAKNCVFDPICTERDDTACSACLIIPEISC
-457 LDSAEGAMYEIPEH
+457 NHFNAELG
-471 VKPILRKSQLFTVIP
+471 RK
-486 RIYCEQCGS
+486 Y
-495 YEIPYCAECGKPME
+495 
-509 CDENVR
+509 
-515 LHCSCGAPF
+515 
-524 HVQCFEGHR
+524 
-533 ACRVENWYI
+533 
-542 PTSRMYTMI
+542 
-551 NQNIHAAF
+551 
-559 KQDTADLVMCIM
+559 
-571 GSALYIAQPCIV
+571 LYS
-583 RTEGVEVFFNQ
+583 
-594 IDCFSRLPATAKE
+594 ID
-607 NTKKY
+607 
-612 AVYLGEKCDGTCS
+612 G
-625 NAKIGRCI
+625 
-633 ADSSMACLPKA
+633 
-644 FYTLLPGFRPQ
+644 
-655 PHKGLEYG
+655 
-663 DVAAQINVGSC
+663 
-674 AYEMK
+674 
-679 GIIKKNTMN
+679 
-688 SGRTSKSV
+688 
-696 DVLLNTHLLSTS
+696 
-708 KAGEEI
+708 
-714 IRQFVEQGLVDNR
+714 VDNPT
-727 VDLIAVIAP
+727 VG
-736 QYFDNSFKG
+736 FWE
-745 TLRFLAKLGGKKVMF
+745 M
-760 IELDDV
+760 
-766 ARLIEGNSAID
+766 
-777 V
+777 

>member
-73 PDTHSFSIVE
+73 PDTHSFAIVE

-100 VFYCSSCGAVSDL
+100 VFYCSSCGTVSDL

-315 AICDDLFSRKK
+315 AMCDDLFSRKK
-326 TENPVGYAEWLSHFS
+326 MENPVGYAEWLSHFS

-386 IANMQVSCDIQII
+386 ITNMQVSCDIQII

-426 YDRTRD
+426 YDKTRD

-447 ILFEINAISC
+447 ILFEISQRKIVEWLYENNIISEEQLPDLDDDVSVKKWFAQYVHSDVISMFGEIDDSEKITKNVFALLHSMSHAFMNAAGELSGLSGNSLTEIILVETASIFIYAQTSQGIPLGALSGMAESNYAYFLKKAFDEAKNCVFDPICTERDDTACSACLIIPEISC
-457 LDSAEGAMYEIPEH
+457 NHFNAELG
-471 VKPILRKSQLFTVIP
+471 RK
-486 RIYCEQCGS
+486 Y
-495 YEIPYCAECGKPME
+495 
-509 CDENVR
+509 
-515 LHCSCGAPF
+515 
-524 HVQCFEGHR
+524 
-533 ACRVENWYI
+533 
-542 PTSRMYTMI
+542 
-551 NQNIHAAF
+551 
-559 KQDTADLVMCIM
+559 
-571 GSALYIAQPCIV
+571 LYS
-583 RTEGVEVFFNQ
+583 
-594 IDCFSRLPATAKE
+594 ID
-607 NTKKY
+607 
-612 AVYLGEKCDGTCS
+612 G
-625 NAKIGRCI
+625 
-633 ADSSMACLPKA
+633 
-644 FYTLLPGFRPQ
+644 
-655 PHKGLEYG
+655 
-663 DVAAQINVGSC
+663 
-674 AYEMK
+674 
-679 GIIKKNTMN
+679 
-688 SGRTSKSV
+688 
-696 DVLLNTHLLSTS
+696 
-708 KAGEEI
+708 
-714 IRQFVEQGLVDNR
+714 VDNPT
-727 VDLIAVIAP
+727 VG
-736 QYFDNSFKG
+736 FWE
-745 TLRFLAKLGGKKVMF
+745 M
-760 IELDDV
+760 
-766 ARLIEGNSAID
+766 
-777 V
+777 

>member
-447 ILFEINAISC
+447 ILFEISQRKIVEWLYENNIISEEQLPDLDDDISVKKWFAQYVHSDVISMFGEIDDSEKITKNVFALLHSMSHAFMNSAGELSGLSGNSLTEIILVETASIFIYAQTSQGIPLGALSGMAESNYAYFLKKAFDEAKNCVFDPICTERDDTACSACLIIPEISC
-457 LDSAEGAMYEIPEH
+457 NHFNAELG
-471 VKPILRKSQLFTVIP
+471 RK
-486 RIYCEQCGS
+486 Y
-495 YEIPYCAECGKPME
+495 
-509 CDENVR
+509 
-515 LHCSCGAPF
+515 
-524 HVQCFEGHR
+524 
-533 ACRVENWYI
+533 
-542 PTSRMYTMI
+542 
-551 NQNIHAAF
+551 
-559 KQDTADLVMCIM
+559 
-571 GSALYIAQPCIV
+571 LYS
-583 RTEGVEVFFNQ
+583 
-594 IDCFSRLPATAKE
+594 ID
-607 NTKKY
+607 
-612 AVYLGEKCDGTCS
+612 G
-625 NAKIGRCI
+625 
-633 ADSSMACLPKA
+633 
-644 FYTLLPGFRPQ
+644 
-655 PHKGLEYG
+655 
-663 DVAAQINVGSC
+663 
-674 AYEMK
+674 
-679 GIIKKNTMN
+679 
-688 SGRTSKSV
+688 
-696 DVLLNTHLLSTS
+696 
-708 KAGEEI
+708 
-714 IRQFVEQGLVDNR
+714 VDNPT
-727 VDLIAVIAP
+727 VG
-736 QYFDNSFKG
+736 FWE
-745 TLRFLAKLGGKKVMF
+745 M
-760 IELDDV
+760 
-766 ARLIEGNSAID
+766 
-777 V
+777 

>member
-251 YEEILNNI
+251 YDEILNNI
-259 ELAFSDAFKSDAQ
+259 ELAFSDAFKSNAQ

-326 TENPVGYAEWLSHFS
+326 AENPVGYAEWLSHFS

-356 ITLEEAIQRQLDM
+356 ITLEEAIQRQLGM

-386 IANMQVSCDIQII
+386 ITNMQVSCDIQII

-447 ILFEINAISC
+447 ILFEISQRKIVEWLYENNIISEEQLPDLDDDVSVKKWFAQYVHSDVISMFGEIDDSEKITKNVFALLHSMSHAFMNAAGELSGLSSNSLTEIILVETASIFIYAQTSQGIPLGALSGMAESNYAYFLKKAFDETKNCVFDPICTERDDTACSACLIIPEISC
-457 LDSAEGAMYEIPEH
+457 NHFNAELG
-471 VKPILRKSQLFTVIP
+471 RK
-486 RIYCEQCGS
+486 Y
-495 YEIPYCAECGKPME
+495 
-509 CDENVR
+509 
-515 LHCSCGAPF
+515 
-524 HVQCFEGHR
+524 
-533 ACRVENWYI
+533 
-542 PTSRMYTMI
+542 
-551 NQNIHAAF
+551 
-559 KQDTADLVMCIM
+559 
-571 GSALYIAQPCIV
+571 LYS
-583 RTEGVEVFFNQ
+583 
-594 IDCFSRLPATAKE
+594 ID
-607 NTKKY
+607 
-612 AVYLGEKCDGTCS
+612 G
-625 NAKIGRCI
+625 
-633 ADSSMACLPKA
+633 
-644 FYTLLPGFRPQ
+644 
-655 PHKGLEYG
+655 
-663 DVAAQINVGSC
+663 
-674 AYEMK
+674 
-679 GIIKKNTMN
+679 
-688 SGRTSKSV
+688 
-696 DVLLNTHLLSTS
+696 
-708 KAGEEI
+708 
-714 IRQFVEQGLVDNR
+714 VDNPT
-727 VDLIAVIAP
+727 VG
-736 QYFDNSFKG
+736 FWE
-745 TLRFLAKLGGKKVMF
+745 M
-760 IELDDV
+760 
-766 ARLIEGNSAID
+766 
-777 V
+777 

>member
-447 ILFEINAISC
+447 ILFEISQRKIVEWLYENNIISEEQLPDLDDDISVKKWFAQYVHSDVISMFGEIDDSEKITKNVFALLHSMSHAFMNSAGELSGLSGNSLTEIILVETASIFIYAQTSQGIPLGALSGMAESNYAYLLKKAFDEAKNCVFDPICTERDDTACSACLIIPEISC
-457 LDSAEGAMYEIPEH
+457 NHFNAELG
-471 VKPILRKSQLFTVIP
+471 RK
-486 RIYCEQCGS
+486 Y
-495 YEIPYCAECGKPME
+495 
-509 CDENVR
+509 
-515 LHCSCGAPF
+515 
-524 HVQCFEGHR
+524 
-533 ACRVENWYI
+533 
-542 PTSRMYTMI
+542 
-551 NQNIHAAF
+551 
-559 KQDTADLVMCIM
+559 
-571 GSALYIAQPCIV
+571 LYS
-583 RTEGVEVFFNQ
+583 
-594 IDCFSRLPATAKE
+594 ID
-607 NTKKY
+607 
-612 AVYLGEKCDGTCS
+612 G
-625 NAKIGRCI
+625 
-633 ADSSMACLPKA
+633 
-644 FYTLLPGFRPQ
+644 
-655 PHKGLEYG
+655 
-663 DVAAQINVGSC
+663 
-674 AYEMK
+674 
-679 GIIKKNTMN
+679 
-688 SGRTSKSV
+688 
-696 DVLLNTHLLSTS
+696 
-708 KAGEEI
+708 
-714 IRQFVEQGLVDNR
+714 VDNPT
-727 VDLIAVIAP
+727 VG
-736 QYFDNSFKG
+736 FWE
-745 TLRFLAKLGGKKVMF
+745 M
-760 IELDDV
+760 
-766 ARLIEGNSAID
+766 
-777 V
+777 

>member
-73 PDTHSFSIVE
+73 PDTHSFAIVE

-100 VFYCSSCGAVSDL
+100 VFYCSSCGTVSDL

-140 MIYACECGYAQP
+140 MIYTCECGYAQP

-251 YEEILNNI
+251 YDEILNNI

-315 AICDDLFSRKK
+315 AMCDDLFSRKK

-447 ILFEINAISC
+447 ILFEISQRKIVEWLYENNIISEEQLPDLDDDISVKKWFAQYVHSDVISMFGEIDDSEKITKNVFALLHSMSHAFMNSAGELSGLSGNSLTEIILVETASIFIYAQTSQGIPLGALSGMAESNYAYFLKKAFDEAKNCVFDPICTERDDTACSACLIIPEISC
-457 LDSAEGAMYEIPEH
+457 NHFNAELG
-471 VKPILRKSQLFTVIP
+471 RK
-486 RIYCEQCGS
+486 Y
-495 YEIPYCAECGKPME
+495 
-509 CDENVR
+509 
-515 LHCSCGAPF
+515 
-524 HVQCFEGHR
+524 
-533 ACRVENWYI
+533 
-542 PTSRMYTMI
+542 
-551 NQNIHAAF
+551 
-559 KQDTADLVMCIM
+559 
-571 GSALYIAQPCIV
+571 LYS
-583 RTEGVEVFFNQ
+583 
-594 IDCFSRLPATAKE
+594 ID
-607 NTKKY
+607 
-612 AVYLGEKCDGTCS
+612 G
-625 NAKIGRCI
+625 
-633 ADSSMACLPKA
+633 
-644 FYTLLPGFRPQ
+644 
-655 PHKGLEYG
+655 
-663 DVAAQINVGSC
+663 
-674 AYEMK
+674 
-679 GIIKKNTMN
+679 
-688 SGRTSKSV
+688 
-696 DVLLNTHLLSTS
+696 
-708 KAGEEI
+708 
-714 IRQFVEQGLVDNR
+714 VDNPT
-727 VDLIAVIAP
+727 VG
-736 QYFDNSFKG
+736 FWE
-745 TLRFLAKLGGKKVMF
+745 M
-760 IELDDV
+760 
-766 ARLIEGNSAID
+766 
-777 V
+777 